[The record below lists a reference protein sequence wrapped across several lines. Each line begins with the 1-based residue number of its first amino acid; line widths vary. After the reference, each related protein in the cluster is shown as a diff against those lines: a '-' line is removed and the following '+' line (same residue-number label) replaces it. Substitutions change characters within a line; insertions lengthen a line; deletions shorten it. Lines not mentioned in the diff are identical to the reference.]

1 MILYIGDGMGFSH
14 VAGGGMYANGA
25 AGSLAMEALPCGG
38 RLQTASLSGMT
49 DSATGR
55 KIEPRMPPPR
65 DRPAWARLHGRRPAG
80 VNTLDR
86 GRSRARGTEKGY
98 FRAPFTG

>member
-14 VAGGGMYANGA
+14 VASGGMYANGA
-25 AGSLAMEALPCGG
+25 AGSLAMEALPYGG

-65 DRPAWARLHGRRPAG
+65 DRPAWARPRGRRPEG
-80 VNTLDR
+80 VNTRAR
-86 GRSRARGTEKGY
+86 GRSRVRGAENAS